1 MELDVSD
8 DGRGIDAE
16 RVVARA
22 LELGVEPPADADK
35 SAFVAD
41 MLFSP
46 GFSTAAGVSHVSG
59 RGVGLDVVRARVTE
73 LGGQVTIEP
82 QPAATRFRIR
92 VPTSVVSLRGLLV
105 RAGEADFVIPSSMIQ
120 RTLRARREEVRSADG
135 AATMVTG
142 DGQPLKLRWLAAAMG
157 QTRVDDPTILTVVVV
172 ADGQQRLGLVVDEV
186 RGDTSCVIKRLP
198 WNVRKLRGVIGAVHQ
213 GDAPLALV
221 VDVAQ
226 LLRGHTSVPDREQR
240 VQAPQQRRKPR
251 ILVAD
256 DSLTSRTLERNILS
270 SAGYDV
276 ETAIDGEEAWRSLEQ
291 GEFDL
296 LVSDVQMPGLDG
308 FELTRRVRAHAKLGQ
323 LPVVLVTSLDR
334 PDDVAQGADAGAN
347 EYIVKGRFDQRTLLE
362 TVSRLL

>member
-1 MELDVSD
+1 M
-8 DGRGIDAE
+8 
-16 RVVARA
+16 
-22 LELGVEPPADADK
+22 
-35 SAFVAD
+35 
-41 MLFSP
+41 
-46 GFSTAAGVSHVSG
+46 
-59 RGVGLDVVRARVTE
+59 
-73 LGGQVTIEP
+73 
-82 QPAATRFRIR
+82 
-92 VPTSVVSLRGLLV
+92 
-105 RAGEADFVIPSSMIQ
+105 
-120 RTLRARREEVRSADG
+120 
-135 AATMVTG
+135 
-142 DGQPLKLRWLAAAMG
+142 
-157 QTRVDDPTILTVVVV
+157 
-172 ADGQQRLGLVVDEV
+172 DEV